1 MTDDRIASLSSLD
14 SWWGSFLV
22 VSTVIVLLGVAAEAL
37 QFMKCVNQR
46 PKLKH
51 SLELGAFLVLMV
63 GIAGELLGETKTI
76 SVGDQLYGLLNDKAG
91 AANDRAATAE
101 KDAAES
107 NERARAL
114 EKQAEELRAKNLTLE
129 GEIAPRSVDKAGCA
143 DISDAVKP
151 FSGLTVRVATYT
163 LDIDGGSL
171 GWQIADCLWLSHA
184 LNVDKELA
192 SILPVGGFGVGV
204 SVSGKNE
211 GLVSAIKG
219 SLTKAKVLV
228 VEGNGL
234 FSGNLEKYRPDAP
247 PNPDAIVV
255 VGVKPTILM
264 K

>member
-114 EKQAEELRAKNLTLE
+114 
-129 GEIAPRSVDKAGCA
+129 GC
-143 DISDAVKP
+143 V
-151 FSGLTVRVATYT
+151 
-163 LDIDGGSL
+163 
-171 GWQIADCLWLSHA
+171 
-184 LNVDKELA
+184 LN
-192 SILPVGGFGVGV
+192 
-204 SVSGKNE
+204 
-211 GLVSAIKG
+211 
-219 SLTKAKVLV
+219 
-228 VEGNGL
+228 
-234 FSGNLEKYRPDAP
+234 
-247 PNPDAIVV
+247 
-255 VGVKPTILM
+255 
-264 K
+264 